1 MMSMAI
7 RFLLLQYCR
16 LDLDLDPARPLS
28 TPPPEAT
35 TDMTDITGNKQ
46 LEKCPCIA
54 SLAFE
59 IQEGMM
65 VMDAQKVILR
75 VNPAFTRL
83 TGFGGD
89 EVIGQTPPQ
98 LSSGLQDEHF
108 YQRLWQ
114 AIADEGYWQ
123 GEIRDRRKNGEVFPE
138 WLTVSA
144 ILGLDG
150 QIGHYVG
157 SFVDMGAH
165 KRREHDYQAQLQQ
178 KNAELALIKAEL
190 NEIHTALKVLSSR
203 HAASTLETREILQQ
217 EINQA
222 ILPFLTQLK
231 SGLQNSRQQ
240 ALLDIL
246 QTNLQDI
253 LSSYGSKNSLS
264 RLYQELTPKEIQIAS
279 MIRQGLSTKYI
290 AATLS
295 TTQDTINV
303 HRKNIRKKL
312 GLTNESVNLPC
323 YLRSFE

>member
-1 MMSMAI
+1 MNKTYNDRRSRINGSGSVAI
-7 RFLLLQYCR
+7 DRRQQPPNFSAIAEDCRRTPGDRRRFSGLKLAQF
-16 LDLDLDPARPLS
+16 LDLDPARPLS

-89 EVIGQTPPQ
+89 EVIGQIPPQ

-178 KNAELALIKAEL
+178 KNAEWRGTLLYFCI
-190 NEIHTALKVLSSR
+190 NSS
-203 HAASTLETREILQQ
+203 
-217 EINQA
+217 
-222 ILPFLTQLK
+222 F
-231 SGLQNSRQQ
+231 
-240 ALLDIL
+240 
-246 QTNLQDI
+246 
-253 LSSYGSKNSLS
+253 
-264 RLYQELTPKEIQIAS
+264 
-279 MIRQGLSTKYI
+279 GLS
-290 AATLS
+290 
-295 TTQDTINV
+295 
-303 HRKNIRKKL
+303 
-312 GLTNESVNLPC
+312 LT
-323 YLRSFE
+323 RSFVFNQNIFFY